1 MEVVAVAMGLEAL
14 AEEGG
19 ERIRIGLGGA
29 RGGEVGKVCARVSS
43 L

>member
-1 MEVVAVAMGLEAL
+1 MEVVAVAMGLEVL